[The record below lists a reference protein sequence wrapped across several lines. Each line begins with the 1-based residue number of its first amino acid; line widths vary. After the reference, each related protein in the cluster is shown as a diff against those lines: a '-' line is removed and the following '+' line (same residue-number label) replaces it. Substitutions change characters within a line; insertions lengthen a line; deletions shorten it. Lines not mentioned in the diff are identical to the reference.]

1 MRYEKPWLACY
12 LGENTLFANPIS
24 SNCNNLM
31 DNFQIIKLLLAR
43 ELIALCLELLVL
55 HLKYMGNLIMMARN
69 MSSCYPGMYPISPQQ
84 ELMEAQDEELITW
97 LRDGVPRE
105 KKGGQVRR
113 WMEIRL
119 AIVGTVLVYRPSL
132 KLTAETP
139 EKWMCW
145 KGIRLPF
152 LGCPAYV
159 QGLSL
164 L

>member
-1 MRYEKPWLACY
+1 
-12 LGENTLFANPIS
+12 
-24 SNCNNLM
+24 
-31 DNFQIIKLLLAR
+31 
-43 ELIALCLELLVL
+43 
-55 HLKYMGNLIMMARN
+55 
-69 MSSCYPGMYPISPQQ
+69 
-84 ELMEAQDEELITW
+84 MEAQDEELITW

-139 EKWMCW
+139 EKWMGW
-145 KGIRLPF
+145 KRIRLPF

-159 QGLSL
+159 QGLSML
-164 L
+164 